1 LDFAVLV
8 FKSDFLAL
16 VAGPLDPFL
25 DFAAGF
31 KATGLATFFEADL
44 AGFAFFAD
52 AAFKEA
58 FGFELLGA
66 ALVLPEAFL
75 VFWSAFKEALGEAFF
90 VANVAFANLTS
101 V

>member
-1 LDFAVLV
+1 LDFPVLV

-16 VAGPLDPFL
+16 VAGPLDPVL
-25 DFAAGF
+25 DFADGF
-31 KATGLATFFEADL
+31 KAAGLATFLE

-52 AAFKEA
+52 AVFTED

-66 ALVLPEAFL
+66 TLVTPEAFL
-75 VFWSAFKEALGEAFF
+75 VFGSAFKEALGEAFF
-90 VANVAFANLTS
+90 VATVAFANLTS